1 MRYYVN
7 LGERTVEIDIGA
19 DGVRVDGRPVAAELR
34 AVEGTKVRHMIVDGR
49 SLTIIAQPGEARTW
63 QVHLDGL
70 RFEAEVL
77 DERTRAIRE
86 LTGRSAGPR
95 GPKPVRAPMPGLIVR
110 IEVELG
116 QKVANGQGVAVIEA
130 MKMENELRADGGG
143 TVARILVA
151 PGEAVQKG
159 AVLVEFESG

>member
-1 MRYYVN
+1 
-7 LGERTVEIDIGA
+7 
-19 DGVRVDGRPVAAELR
+19 
-34 AVEGTKVRHMIVDGR
+34 
-49 SLTIIAQPGEARTW
+49 
-63 QVHLDGL
+63 
-70 RFEAEVL
+70 
-77 DERTRAIRE
+77 
-86 LTGRSAGPR
+86 
-95 GPKPVRAPMPGLIVR
+95 MPGLIVR